1 MGEQAIDLVVERIRV
16 GEVHE
21 TDRAPG
27 DLVLVS
33 RADAALGGA
42 DLGCAAGLAM
52 GVEFAV
58 QRQNQRHVFGDLE
71 VRRRHFDPLPA
82 QLLDFLDEMIGIEDD
97 AVADD
102 RQFPGPNDAG
112 WKQREFVSL
121 AVDHQR
127 MAGVVAALK
136 PHDDVGADRQPIDDL
151 ALSFV
156 APLGADNDNI
166 GQGRLLF
173 RWFKRAKPRRSG
185 KKPSRGCLRPS
196 PKRSASLSK
205 DASRRGL
212 ARKARSPSEK
222 RRP

>member
-1 MGEQAIDLVVERIRV
+1 MGEQAVDLAAERIRV

-21 TDRAPG
+21 PDRAPG

-33 RADAALGGA
+33 RTDAALGGA

-58 QRQNQRHVFGDLE
+58 QRQNQRDILGDLE
-71 VRRRHFDPLPA
+71 VRRRHLDPLPA
-82 QLLDFLDEMIGIEDD
+82 QRLDFLDEMIGIEDD
-97 AVADD
+97 AIADD
-102 RQFPGPNDAG
+102 RQFPGPDDAG
-112 WKQREFVSL
+112 WKQRKFVGL

-127 MAGVVAALK
+127 MASVVAALE
-136 PHDDVGADRQPIDDL
+136 PHDHVGADRQPIDDL

-173 RWFKRAKPRRSG
+173 R
-185 KKPSRGCLRPS
+185 
-196 PKRSASLSK
+196 
-205 DASRRGL
+205 
-212 ARKARSPSEK
+212 
-222 RRP
+222 

>member
-1 MGEQAIDLVVERIRV
+1 MGEQAIDLAAERIQV

-21 TDRAPG
+21 ADRAPG

-33 RADAALGGA
+33 RTDAALGGA

-52 GVEFAV
+52 GVELAV
-58 QRQNQRHVFGDLE
+58 QRQDQRHVFGDLE
-71 VRRRHFDPLPA
+71 VRRRHLDPLPA
-82 QLLDFLDEMIGIEDD
+82 QRLDFPNEMIGIEHD

-102 RQFPGPNDAG
+102 RQFPGPDDAG
-112 WKQREFVSL
+112 WKQREFVDL

-127 MAGVVAALK
+127 VAGVMAALK

-173 RWFKRAKPRRSG
+173 RVV
-185 KKPSRGCLRPS
+185 
-196 PKRSASLSK
+196 
-205 DASRRGL
+205 
-212 ARKARSPSEK
+212 
-222 RRP
+222 